1 MELRIA
7 TCRPLPEP
15 DPDEELL
22 LAVLAE
28 RGVRARMA
36 DWRDPRE
43 RWEAPVPTV
52 IRSTWDYH
60 RHAADFLEWLD
71 RAART
76 APMWNPPGIARWNAH
91 KSYLLDLDRRGC
103 AIVPTELV
111 ARGSTRTL
119 ADVLDAR
126 GWNDA
131 VLKPAVGA
139 ASHGALRVR
148 RDDVARGEA
157 HLAELC
163 TRGDV
168 LVQGYVPAVETS
180 GERAIVWVDGELTHA
195 VRKNPR
201 FSGQEERVSA
211 AVAIAPDERNLAMR
225 ALAPFEAHA
234 RERARGARE
243 LLYARVDVVR
253 DADGVPRI
261 MELELIEP
269 SLFLTQYPP
278 ALERLVQGLVT
289 RLRAPR

>member
-7 TCRPLPEP
+7 TCRPLPEA

-22 LAVLAE
+22 LAALAQ
-28 RGVRARMA
+28 RGVQARMV
-36 DWRDPRE
+36 DWRDGEE
-43 RWEAPVPTV
+43 RWDAAVPTV
-52 IRSTWDYH
+52 MRSTWDYH
-60 RHAADFLEWLD
+60 HHAAEFLEWLD

-76 APMWNPPGIARWNAH
+76 APLWNPPRIARWNMH

-111 ARGSTRTL
+111 ARGARRPL

-126 GWNDA
+126 GWTDA

-148 RDDVARGEA
+148 RDEVASGEA
-157 HLAELC
+157 HLHDLC
-163 TRGDV
+163 SRGDV
-168 LVQGYVPAVETS
+168 LVQGYMPAVETS

-195 VRKNPR
+195 VRKTPR
-201 FSGQEERVSA
+201 FSGQEERVSS
-211 AVAIAPDERNLAMR
+211 AVAIAPDERNLARR
-225 ALAPFEAHA
+225 ALEPF
-234 RERARGARE
+234 ARE

-253 DADGVPRI
+253 DEDGVPRI

-269 SLFLTQYPP
+269 SLFLAQYPP
-278 ALERLVQGLVT
+278 ALERLVQGLSS
-289 RLRAPR
+289 RLRADH